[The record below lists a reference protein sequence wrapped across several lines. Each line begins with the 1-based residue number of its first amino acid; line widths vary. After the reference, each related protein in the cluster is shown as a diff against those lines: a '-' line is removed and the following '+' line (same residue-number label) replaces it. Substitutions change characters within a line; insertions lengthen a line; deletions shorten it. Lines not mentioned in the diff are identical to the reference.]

1 MQIHVT
7 LAYPSNTA
15 HKHTGKYKDKH
26 KHTYQLPTLNRKQTD
41 TGKDTDTNRHTRTS
55 SQINDGQYKSN
66 LAELL
71 TNAAKPTGDWSH
83 RVHKS
88 DAYLPRRV

>member
-15 HKHTGKYKDKH
+15 HKHTGKYKDKR

-41 TGKDTDTNRHTRTS
+41 TGKDTGTSRHTRTS

-71 TNAAKPTGDWSH
+71 TNAAKPTGD
-83 RVHKS
+83 
-88 DAYLPRRV
+88 